1 MRDLE
6 MRGAGDVL
14 GTRQHGHIAA
24 IGFHLYTRLLA
35 AAVRRLKGGAEA
47 AGPEPGA
54 ALTTP
59 DPLMVTIELPLA
71 YAIPAAYV
79 LDRDLRLHL
88 YRRLADFRSE
98 EEIETLRAELEDR
111 FGPIPEEVENLVY
124 QMRVRIR
131 AAHAGV
137 DTISAENGQILL
149 QTTAGDKDRETPEL
163 GADVRRSRRGY
174 WLARREGWRQRL
186 LEVLVLLRS

>member
-14 GTRQHGHIAA
+14 GVRQHGHIAA
-24 IGFHLYTRLLA
+24 IGFHLYTRLLS
-35 AAVRRLKGGAEA
+35 AAVRRLRTGREA
-47 AGPEPGA
+47 AGIEPEA

-79 LDRDLRLHL
+79 PDRDLRLHL
-88 YRRLADFRSE
+88 YRRLADFRTE
-98 EEIETLRAELEDR
+98 EEVGMLRSELEDR
-111 FGPIPEEVENLVY
+111 FGPVPEEVENLAY
-124 QMRVRIR
+124 QMQVRIR
-131 AAHAGV
+131 AAQAGIESI
-137 DTISAENGQILL
+137 TAENGQILL
-149 QTTAGDKDRETPEL
+149 QTPTEDDQEAPDL
-163 GADVRRSRRGY
+163 GPDVRRSRKGY

-186 LEVLVLLRS
+186 LEVLTLLQS